1 MPLSELITGTTMVY
15 ERLSADL
22 LTALKTKLTIEL
34 KRSSYYNLSKDQ
46 AKGKSAATNRITL
59 TQRDS
64 LSLSLCYWA
73 RKLRFWNS

>member
-34 KRSSYYNLSKDQ
+34 KRSSYYNLSKDLQ
-46 AKGKSAATNRITL
+46 QLQPLLKTNETSLLSCLQTL
-59 TQRDS
+59 R
-64 LSLSLCYWA
+64 LKEW
-73 RKLRFWNS
+73 